1 MSEAFLT
8 TRRGFVD
15 SITLARYDYLDW
27 VIADNTKKDKLKNWL
42 EKKSGFLLYDIE
54 DTCFFTFSKL
64 VNESTQQYRIN
75 GSKTISAPFNNTQ
88 LISNLIAT
96 LLKEQLS
103 KHYKQH
109 LNQNV
114 FTVETVDLHPFNLLK
129 AIEFNIEVFPT
140 GHYLIHILPV
150 SKIVG
155 SKSPVDKTFISH
167 LKTTNK
173 NNSNTSE
180 MEFSL
185 VNGEKFYKKKID
197 LLDKE
202 LNKKLDDIL
211 IDKANFV
218 ATFDYHFLAN
228 YSPDLFGKVSEN
240 TSKNL
245 KNAIKFINPVLD
257 NFKLPDFLRLSKE
270 KYFKVNVLE
279 LETKNNLLIGSQS
292 ENVTLHSKTQTQF
305 GLRLEYTR
313 NDIAADELIA
323 IFLKK
328 ENLIEQVNQCTLPLT
343 LKAKVEQQEG
353 WKHPYITKLF
363 IDPNDIH
370 SKSNVQSASFYNGI
384 YRPVNNWNILPLVY
398 DNINIAIYKELV
410 ATFNKGSQN
419 FNILPSL
426 IIEKNEEIYREQVQ
440 EIIRAQANKTMIAVF
455 CKYQMPRDF
464 FEALKNLKIQIYQ
477 GDTSDNKQNRAKLSN
492 FVCKCLEKLGGV
504 VAAIA
509 DTHTDE
515 SGYFIGIDLG
525 HTTHGEE
532 KFSNLATVIF
542 DHRGLLI
549 GNHVL
554 KKIPRKEN
562 LIESHC
568 ITAFK
573 KLAVV
578 LTKNKLKQPKS
589 IVIHRDGKLHST
601 DITSLTNSIRSVWG
615 EITIDIVEIIKSG
628 FPIIAMKDEKGIAVN
643 PSSGSSYQDNEHKYS
658 VLVTNIQAEEQSAVI
673 SPIIIKHKFGNT
685 DFNKIV
691 DQVYWF
697 TKVYTNNLYNS
708 TRLPATTLKANNIVG
723 TSSKKHSPTYLG

>member
-15 SITLARYDYLDW
+15 SITLARFDYLDW
-27 VIADNTKKDKLKNWL
+27 VISDQTIKDKLKNWL

-54 DTCFFTFSKL
+54 DTCFFTFTKL
-64 VNESTQQYRIN
+64 VDESTKQYRIN

-88 LISNLIAT
+88 HISNLIAT
-96 LLKEQLS
+96 LLKKELAQ
-103 KHYKQH
+103 HYKQH

-114 FTVETVDLHPFNLLK
+114 FIIETVDLYPFLLLK

-140 GHYLIHILPV
+140 GNYLIHILPV

-155 SKSPVDKTFISH
+155 SKSPVDKTFISY

-185 VNGEKFYKKKID
+185 VNGEKFYRKKID

-211 IDKANFV
+211 TDNANFIT
-218 ATFDYHFLAN
+218 TFDYHFLAN
-228 YSPDLFGKVSEN
+228 YSPELFGKVTEN

-245 KNAIKFINPVLD
+245 KNAIKFVNPVLD
-257 NFKLPDFLRLSKE
+257 NFKLPDFLKLSEE
-270 KYFKVNVLE
+270 KYFKVNVLD
-279 LETKNNLLIGSQS
+279 LETKNNLLVGCQS
-292 ENVTLHSKTQTQF
+292 ESVTLHSKTQTKF

-313 NDIAADELIA
+313 NDIAIDELIT

-328 ENLIEQVNQCTLPLT
+328 QNLIEQINQYTLPLT
-343 LKAKVEQQEG
+343 IKAKVEQQEG

-363 IDPNDIH
+363 SNPNDIH
-370 SKSNVQSASFYNGI
+370 TKANVQSACFYNGI
-384 YRPVNNWNILPLVY
+384 YKPVNNWNILPIVCDDL
-398 DNINIAIYKELV
+398 NISIFKELV
-410 ATFNKGSQN
+410 ASFNKGSTN
-419 FNILPSL
+419 FNLLPSL
-426 IIEKNEEIYREQVQ
+426 TIDKNAEINREQVQ
-440 EIIRAQANKTMIAVF
+440 EIIQTQANKTLIAVF

-464 FEALKNLKIQIYQ
+464 FEPLKNFKLQIYQ
-477 GDTSDNKQNRAKLSN
+477 GDTSDNKKNRAKLSN
-492 FVCKCLEKLGGV
+492 FVCKCLEKSGGV
-504 VAAIA
+504 IAAIA
-509 DTHTDE
+509 DNHIDE
-515 SGYFIGIDLG
+515 NGYFIGIDLG

-549 GNHVL
+549 GNNIV

-568 ITAFK
+568 IIAFK
-573 KLAVV
+573 ELAAI
-578 LTKNKLKQPKS
+578 LKKNNLPQPKS
-589 IVIHRDGKLHST
+589 IVIHRDGKLHSS
-601 DITSLTNSIRSVWG
+601 DITALTNSIRSVWG
-615 EITIDIVEIIKSG
+615 EIAIDIVEIIKSG
-628 FPIIAMKDEKGIAVN
+628 FPVIAMKDENGTAIN
-643 PSSGSSYQDNEHKYS
+643 PLSGSSYQDNENKYS
-658 VLVTNIQAEEQSAVI
+658 ILVTNIQAEEHSAVI
-673 SPIIIKHKFGNT
+673 SPIIVKHKFGST
-685 DFNKIV
+685 DFGKIV
-691 DQVYWF
+691 EQVYWF

-708 TRLPATTLKANNIVG
+708 TRLPATTLKANNVVG
-723 TSSKKHSPTYLG
+723 TSMKQHKPTYLG

>member
-1 MSEAFLT
+1 MAEAFLT

-15 SITLARYDYLDW
+15 SITLSRYDYLDW
-27 VIADNTKKDKLKNWL
+27 VIEDQTKKDKLKYWL

-64 VNESTQQYRIN
+64 ADESTKQYRIN
-75 GSKTISAPFNNTQ
+75 GSKTISAPFKNTQ

-96 LLKEQLS
+96 LLKEELS

-114 FTVETVDLHPFNLLK
+114 FTIETVDLYPFHLLK

-150 SKIVG
+150 SKIIG
-155 SKSPVDKTFISH
+155 SKSPVDKPFISL

-173 NNSNTSE
+173 NNSNTDE

-185 VNGEKFYKKKID
+185 VNGEKFYRKKFD
-197 LLDKE
+197 LLDKN
-202 LNKKLDDIL
+202 LTKKLDDIL
-211 IDKANFV
+211 TGNAHFI

-228 YSPDLFGKVSEN
+228 YSPDIFGNVTEN

-257 NFKLPDFLRLSKE
+257 NINLPDFLKLSEE

-279 LETKNNLLIGSQS
+279 LETKNNLLVGSQS
-292 ENVTLHSKTQTQF
+292 ENVTIHSKTQTKF

-328 ENLIEQVNQCTLPLT
+328 ESLIEQINQFTLPLT

-363 IDPNDIH
+363 TNPNDIY
-370 SKSNVQSASFYNGI
+370 SKSNVQSACFYNGI
-384 YRPVNNWNILPLVY
+384 YKPVSDWNILPIVC
-398 DNINIAIYKELV
+398 DNLNISIFKELV
-410 ATFNKGSQN
+410 STFNKGSSH
-419 FNILPSL
+419 FNILPS
-426 IIEKNEEIYREQVQ
+426 ITIDKNAEINREQVQ
-440 EIIRAQANKTMIAVF
+440 EIIRTQTNKTMIAVF

-464 FEALKNLKIQIYQ
+464 FEPLKNFKLQIYQ
-477 GDTSDNKQNRAKLSN
+477 GDTSDNRQNRAKLSN

-504 VAAIA
+504 IAAIA
-509 DTHTDE
+509 DTHTGE

-549 GNHVL
+549 GNYIV
-554 KKIPRKEN
+554 KQIPRKEN
-562 LIESHC
+562 LIENHC

-573 KLAVV
+573 KLAGI
-578 LTKNKLKQPKS
+578 LTKGRLQQPKY

-601 DITSLTNSIRSVWG
+601 DITVLTNAIRNVWG

-628 FPIIAMKDEKGIAVN
+628 FPVIAMKDEKGIAIN
-643 PSSGSSYQDNEHKYS
+643 PSSGSSYQDNEHQYS
-658 VLVTNIQAEEQSAVI
+658 ILVTNIQAEEYSAVI

-723 TSSKKHSPTYLG
+723 TSTKQHKPTYLG

>member
-1 MSEAFLT
+1 MFEAFLT

-15 SITLARYDYLDW
+15 CITLSRYDYLEW
-27 VIADNTKKDKLKNWL
+27 IVADQTQKDKLKYWL

-54 DTCFFTFSKL
+54 DTCFYTFSKL
-64 VNESTQQYRIN
+64 VDESTKQYCIN
-75 GSKTISAPFNNTQ
+75 GSKTLSAPFNNTQ
-88 LISNLIAT
+88 LISNLIAA
-96 LLKEQLS
+96 LLRQQLS

-109 LNQNV
+109 LNQNI
-114 FTVETVDLHPFNLLK
+114 FIVETVNLYPFHLLK
-129 AIEFNIEVFPT
+129 AIEFNIEVFPS

-155 SKSPVDKTFISH
+155 SISPINKAYISN

-173 NNSNTSE
+173 TNSNINE

-185 VNGEKFYKKKID
+185 VNVEKFYRKKID

-202 LNKKLDDIL
+202 LTKKLDDIL
-211 IDKANFV
+211 KDNANFI

-228 YSPDLFGKVSEN
+228 YSPEIFEKVTEN

-257 NFKLPDFLRLSKE
+257 NFNLPEFLKLSKE

-279 LETKNNLLIGSQS
+279 LETKNNLLVGSQS
-292 ENVTLHSKTQTQF
+292 ENVTLHSKTQTKF

-313 NDIAADELIA
+313 NDIAADELII

-328 ENLIEQVNQCTLPLT
+328 ENLIEQINQFTLPIT

-363 IDPNDIH
+363 TDQNDIH
-370 SKSNVQSASFYNGI
+370 TKSNVQSASFYNGI
-384 YRPVNNWNILPLVY
+384 YRPVSNWNILPIVFDDL
-398 DNINIAIYKELV
+398 NITMFKELV
-410 ATFNKGSQN
+410 ASFNKGSEN
-419 FNILPSL
+419 FNILPPL
-426 IIEKNEEIYREQVQ
+426 MVDKNTAINPEEVQ
-440 EIIRAQANKTMIAVF
+440 NIIRTQINKTMIAIF
-455 CKYQMPRDF
+455 CKYQLPKDF
-464 FEALKNLKIQIYQ
+464 FELIKNWKFQIYQ

-492 FVCKCLEKLGGV
+492 FVCKCLEKLGGI

-509 DTHTDE
+509 DTHLEDN
-515 SGYFIGIDLG
+515 GYFIGIDLG

-542 DHRGLLI
+542 DNRGLLI
-549 GNHVL
+549 GNHIV

-573 KLAVV
+573 KLAGI
-578 LTKNKLKQPKS
+578 LTKNTLQQPKC
-589 IVIHRDGKLHST
+589 IVIHRDGKLHSA
-601 DITSLTNSIRSVWG
+601 DIISLTNAVSNVWG
-615 EITIDIVEIIKSG
+615 KIKIDIVEIIKSG
-628 FPIIAMKDEKGIAVN
+628 FPVIAMKNEKGIAIN
-643 PSSGSSYQDNEHKYS
+643 PLSGSSYQDNEHKYS
-658 VLVTNIQAEEQSAVI
+658 ILATNIQAEEHSAVI
-673 SPIIIKHKFGNT
+673 NPIIIKHKFGST

-723 TSSKKHSPTYLG
+723 TSGKGHQPTYLG